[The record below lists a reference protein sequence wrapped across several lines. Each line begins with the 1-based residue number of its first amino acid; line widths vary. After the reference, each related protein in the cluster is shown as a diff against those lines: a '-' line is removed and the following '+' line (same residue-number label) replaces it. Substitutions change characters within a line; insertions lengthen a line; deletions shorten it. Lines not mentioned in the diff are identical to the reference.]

1 LEAKENTVVQ
11 MELTIHLASF
21 QQLLEQHDHQQLD
34 QSLNAVTEH
43 LTQLIQ
49 IAVSMQGEK
58 ENTVAQME
66 LTILNVNFQRPQEQ
80 LNHQRQLDQD
90 LSVQME
96 LLILLIQIAV
106 STQEEKENIAAQ
118 MEPIIQPASLQQ
130 LLEQHN
136 HQRLEHYQRQLDQDQ
151 SVQTEL
157 LTQLIQIAV
166 STQEEKG
173 NTAVQMEQTILN
185 VSFQQQLGQSLQQP
199 SELPHQLQNQ
209 RIFHLKQQDQ

>member
-1 LEAKENTVVQ
+1 
-11 MELTIHLASF
+11 
-21 QQLLEQHDHQQLD
+21 
-34 QSLNAVTEH
+34 
-43 LTQLIQ
+43 
-49 IAVSMQGEK
+49 
-58 ENTVAQME
+58 
-66 LTILNVNFQRPQEQ
+66 
-80 LNHQRQLDQD
+80 
-90 LSVQME
+90 
-96 LLILLIQIAV
+96 V
-106 STQEEKENIAAQ
+106 STQEEKENTVAQ

-136 HQRLEHYQRQLDQDQ
+136 HQRLEHYQRQLDQEQ

>member
-1 LEAKENTVVQ
+1 MFLFFRFS
-11 MELTIHLASF
+11 ELIQPELPP
-21 QQLLEQHDHQQLD
+21 QDQDLNVRMGLLTL
-34 QSLNAVTEH
+34 
-43 LTQLIQ
+43 LIQ
-49 IAVSMQGEK
+49 IVASTQEEK

-80 LNHQRQLDQD
+80 LNHQQQLDQD
-90 LSVQME
+90 PSVQME

-106 STQEEKENIAAQ
+106 STQEEKENTVAQ